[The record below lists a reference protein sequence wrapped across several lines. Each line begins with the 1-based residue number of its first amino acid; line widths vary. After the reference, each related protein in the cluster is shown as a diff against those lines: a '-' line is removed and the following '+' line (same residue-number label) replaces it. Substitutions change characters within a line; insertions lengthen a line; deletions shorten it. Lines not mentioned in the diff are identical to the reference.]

1 MLPKV
6 KKEIVESTTQSITSD
21 KTEFVRQKIQE
32 IKVDNPILFTI
43 LNTIAERQDWSAK
56 EKNCYIL
63 GAVQFYMFLSMQ
75 DECDQMQK
83 DYPI

>member
-6 KKEIVESTTQSITSD
+6 KKEIVESTTESITQD
-21 KTEFVRQKIQE
+21 KAQFVKEKILE
-32 IKVDNPILFTI
+32 IKVDNPVLFTI
-43 LNTIAERQDWSAK
+43 LNTIAERKDWSAK

-75 DECDQMQK
+75 DECNQMQE